1 MDPVTGAVIP
11 PKLVPGMFVTFS
23 ADNID
28 ILDESLDGKNTFH
41 ATQVSSFICSFHL
54 NHIVFV

>member
-1 MDPVTGAVIP
+1 MDPATGAIIP
-11 PKLVPGMFVTFS
+11 PNMVANQNT

-41 ATQVSSFICSFHL
+41 ATKRQPGNGDKKMYNLTC
-54 NHIVFV
+54 